1 MSTAFNSY
9 CGSTETITAIATPPG
24 IGGVGIVRVSG
35 PLASVVAEGLIG
47 RVPKPRFATLADFRA
62 RDGEV
67 IDQGIVLFFPAPRS
81 FTGEDVLELQGHG
94 GPVVLDLLLQRALE
108 LGARPARPGE
118 FSERAFL
125 NGKLDLA
132 QAEAVADLIES
143 TTEVAA
149 RLAGRTLQGELSRRV
164 EGLLEGIVHLR
175 SFVEAAIDFPDEEID
190 FIADSQVEA
199 DLQDLIHDARGLLT
213 SGHQGHLIREGLDL
227 VIAGPPNAGKSS
239 LLNALAGVD
248 AAIVTDIPGTT
259 RDLLRQQIQ
268 IGGMPLHIIDTAGLR
283 PARDPIEQE
292 GVRRAREQ
300 IEQADHILWV
310 FDGQSDPDHRDFDV
324 SRLPAHVPLTYVRN
338 KIDLTGTPAGLKQ
351 GPSGPEVA
359 ISALT
364 GAGVDVLCEH
374 LKAICGFPASTEGVF
389 MARRRHLDALDRT
402 LVCLD
407 SALELL
413 RQAPAV
419 ELVAEDLR
427 QAQRALGEIT
437 GEFTPDDLLDR
448 IFSGF
453 CIGK

>member
-1 MSTAFNSY
+1 MAVS
-9 CGSTETITAIATPPG
+9 ETIAAVATPPG
-24 IGGVGIVRVSG
+24 IGGVGIIRISG
-35 PLASVVAEGLIG
+35 PLVPAIAEGLIG
-47 RVPKPRFATLADFRA
+47 RVPEPRLATLADFRA
-62 RDGEV
+62 RDGEI
-67 IDQGIVLFFPAPRS
+67 IDQGIALFFPTPRS

-94 GPVVLDLLLQRALE
+94 GPVVLDLLLRRALE
-108 LGARPARPGE
+108 LGARLARPGE

-132 QAEAVADLIES
+132 QAEAVADLIGS

-149 RLAGRTLQGELSRRV
+149 RLAGRTFRGELSRRV
-164 EGLLEGIVHLR
+164 EGLLEGIVRLR

-199 DLQDLIHDARGLLT
+199 DLRGLIRDVKDLLT
-213 SGHQGHLIREGLDL
+213 SAQRGHLIREGLDL

-259 RDLLRQQIQ
+259 RDLLRRQIQ
-268 IGGMPLHIIDTAGLR
+268 LDGMPLHITDTAGLR

-300 IEQADHILWV
+300 IEQADHVLWV
-310 FDGQSDPDHRDFDV
+310 FDGQSDPDHMDSDAGM
-324 SRLPAHVPLTYVRN
+324 LPAHVPLTYVRN
-338 KIDLTGTPAGLKQ
+338 KIDLTGTPAGVAH
-351 GPSGPEVA
+351 GSSGPEVA

-364 GAGVDVLCEH
+364 GAGMDALH
-374 LKAICGFPASTEGVF
+374 GYLKAVCGFPASTEGVF
-389 MARRRHLDALDRT
+389 MARRRHLDALERT
-402 LVCLD
+402 SVCLD
-407 SALELL
+407 SASELL

-427 QAQRALGEIT
+427 QAQQALGEIT
-437 GEFTPDDLLDR
+437 GEFTSDDLLDR